1 MTLGVVGLG
10 LIGGSFVKAYHE
22 AGHRVLTWN
31 RSPTILDY
39 AILSGEADGR
49 LDRDT
54 AKDCDLILLCLSAV
68 AAAAEDYYLWYD
80 ITQVKKYGNVDQGI
94 GFYLLAAGAALIFV
108 AGIYGMMKEKKKLEQ
123 YTTDYMNSI

>member
-1 MTLGVVGLG
+1 MGNVPVIIVGL
-10 LIGGSFVKAYHE
+10 
-22 AGHRVLTWN
+22 
-31 RSPTILDY
+31 
-39 AILSGEADGR
+39 
-49 LDRDT
+49 
-54 AKDCDLILLCLSAV
+54 LSAV

>member
-1 MTLGVVGLG
+1 MNIKLIDSFHGFGFLALAALAIVFAFSGKNVPVIIVGL
-10 LIGGSFVKAYHE
+10 
-22 AGHRVLTWN
+22 
-31 RSPTILDY
+31 
-39 AILSGEADGR
+39 
-49 LDRDT
+49 
-54 AKDCDLILLCLSAV
+54 LSAV